1 MLHLRIGSTI
11 IVGLYILM
19 IVVSLL
25 LGSAVKLE
33 TPPNV
38 PIPTGGRAFLPQDAG
53 EGAFSFIVVGDT
65 RRGTK
70 WFRVMMEKAA
80 KRKPAFVILL
90 GDFANRP
97 TLDEYRFFFKV
108 IEETGMQIPLVMA
121 AGNHDIEYHGRIDK
135 EIYRRFFKDLYYYF
149 TYSDSLFVILDGSV
163 KDMDEAQF
171 KWLEG
176 VLAGEG
182 PEHRH
187 VLLFSHVPPIPLD
200 FPDCR
205 CMEESTRSRLG
216 GLLKKYRVDMFVS
229 AHLHNY
235 YRTTREGTVYLV
247 TGGGGAPFQK
257 FLEGDGFHHMVE
269 VKVSPTGLQDDIIS
283 VSGVSNWTEAVDYF
297 LVARLFPLISRY
309 IYLFIAQLAAGILFV
324 FLQVRAMVRDKRV
337 SPV

>member
-11 IVGLYILM
+11 IVGLYVLM

-25 LGSAVKLE
+25 LGSSVKLE
-33 TPPNV
+33 APPNV
-38 PIPTGGRAFLPQDAG
+38 PIPASGRAFIEQPTG
-53 EGAFSFIVVGDT
+53 EGPFSFIVVGDT
-65 RRGTK
+65 RRGTR
-70 WFRVMMEKAA
+70 WFQVMMEKAA
-80 KRKPAFVILL
+80 RRRPAFVVLL

-135 EIYRRFFKDLYYYF
+135 EIYRRFFKGPYYYF
-149 TYSDSLFVILDGSV
+149 TYSDSLFVILDGSMR
-163 KDMDEAQF
+163 DIDEPQF
-171 KWLEG
+171 KWLEE
-176 VLAGEG
+176 VLAKEA

-205 CMEESTRSRLG
+205 CMAESTRSRLE
-216 GLLKKYRVDMFVS
+216 GLIKKYRVDMFVS

-247 TGGGGAPFQK
+247 TGGGGAPLQK
-257 FLEGDGFHHMVE
+257 FLGGDGFHHMVE
-269 VKVSPTGLQDDIIS
+269 VKVSPAGLQDDVIS
-283 VSGVSNWTEAVDYF
+283 VRGVSNWTEAVDYF
-297 LVARLFPLISRY
+297 LVARLFPLILRH
-309 IYLFIAQLAAGILFV
+309 IYFFMAQLAAGILFV
-324 FLQVRAMVRDKRV
+324 FLQVSAMVRDKRL
-337 SPV
+337 